1 MAGYPN
7 VDDPEASLLPLRSPS
22 SSSLAPQATAGDHSV
37 RTAPVFTSEALAV
50 LGEGVMP
57 QRAVYGSVLSAHGGG
72 SDDEEMVQGRGKE
85 GKRERESRLYMNTNA
100 PFSAVVCGLQVR
112 FILFRKECYWP
123 CVCVLLTVLV
133 H

>member
-1 MAGYPN
+1 MAHTNGSSAN
-7 VDDPEASLLPLRSPS
+7 VDPEAELLPRRSDS
-22 SSSLAPQATAGDHSV
+22 AGLGADQALAGDHSV

-72 SDDEEMVQGRGKE
+72 GTGGGAGAGGLNDEETMKGKE
-85 GKRERESRLYMNTNA
+85 GSRLYMNTNA

-112 FILFRKECYWP
+112 FFCFNKVILW
-123 CVCVLLTVLV
+123 VVLA
-133 H
+133 